1 VATGR
6 RRPPRLPVLISPA
19 VWGEEVERLAKSS
32 PARVAAAR
40 ERAGLD
46 RDEIAL
52 THLSR
57 CEPEGADGTR
67 LGRLVKT
74 YVPIDAG
81 PASVRPFGF
90 VFWPEHGEQGACLEL
105 LAYGERHPRKGTRS
119 VYERAHERLHSRY
132 RIRKSAG
139 RRGARV
145 SRRASRRDLQ
155 AACSAASRTVAGSSG
170 APAGTAP
177 RDEPPLCRRTPR
189 RPARAAPGSCSPCDE
204 QRPDHP
210 RRRYQT

>member
-19 VWGEEVERLAKSS
+19 VWEEEVERLAKSS

-132 RIRKSAG
+132 RIRNSAG

-177 RDEPPLCRRTPR
+177 RE
-189 RPARAAPGSCSPCDE
+189 
-204 QRPDHP
+204 
-210 RRRYQT
+210 